1 MEGRRKGGG
10 ADLIYSTVSVIKNLK
25 LKATLKIYS
34 FPVKKIHFFFFV
46 FLVNIKKILTVLRGI
61 L

>member
-10 ADLIYSTVSVIKNLK
+10 VDLIYSTISVIKNLK

-34 FPVKKIHFFFFV
+34 FPVKKIHFFFV